1 MITTRGEMRPETWK
15 EEKKE
20 SEERREQ
27 TNKTNLVKPSAGLGP
42 GLESVCAHVRRCE
55 QSGGD

>member
-1 MITTRGEMRPETWK
+1 MKKWK